1 MSTFVPKLYERYTR
15 IDFSMERMANGPKVE
30 VETKNLVTKV
40 SRSVLVWR
48 KSAKLFTRYA
58 ISKIR
63 DQLFWVERAGIAS
76 INLLL
81 CAAARPERPFVV
93 LLGGAPANQTARQ
106 TRNKIRTA
114 WATPSDPRQPKETRA
129 ELTRYCW
136 MRRCSF
142 STSDTDLDTPY
153 LTLQRIVS
161 FIHFTK
167 HNSAAEVYMHIA

>member
-106 TRNKIRTA
+106 TRNKNRVVGQPQ
-114 WATPSDPRQPKETRA
+114 ATHAS
-129 ELTRYCW
+129 
-136 MRRCSF
+136 RRRRGPNSLAIVGCVAAPLVPVIPT
-142 STSDTDLDTPY
+142 ST
-153 LTLQRIVS
+153 
-161 FIHFTK
+161 H
-167 HNSAAEVYMHIA
+167 HI